1 MTDAPHALQPG
12 MCPDCGRPYSLS
24 AAIWLRNFENGLD
37 CGVPHGWG
45 SEQCIVYTVKRLRAQ
60 VRHLECALENYDTTD
75 AQNHAVEEVVKKL
88 NRIID
93 EWRQVGRFGGESLQ
107 RLAERILRYTK

>member
-1 MTDAPHALQPG
+1 MSEGLRPG
-12 MCPDCGRPYSLS
+12 MCADCGRPYALSGSL
-24 AAIWLRNFENGLD
+24 WLRNFQHGWD

-45 SEQCIVYTVKRLRAQ
+45 AEQCMVYTIKRLKAQ
-60 VRHLECALENYDTTD
+60 VQHLEATLENYDTTD

-93 EWRQVGRFGGESLQ
+93 EGKQVGRFGGESLQ
-107 RLAERILRYTK
+107 RLAERILRYVQA